1 MNSKAHKSTH
11 IKWNLSSNGVWQSYY
26 KSWEYSFD
34 LLKNDGETNKAKIQ
48 DWSLML
54 SYTTFAEH

>member
-1 MNSKAHKSTH
+1 MAFD
-11 IKWNLSSNGVWQSYY
+11 NLTI

-48 DWSLML
+48 D
-54 SYTTFAEH
+54 